1 MLQKSYIEDYLEKF
15 KASHKGLEDTNF
27 RVSSTMGE
35 AFPHIDPKTLKE
47 ISFAGA
53 YYPAS
58 NIVLVIAENN
68 HNIEELN
75 KTIRHEVFGHLAL
88 NRLSEIDKYD
98 LLQTIAKAP
107 EDSFMGKYRTYL
119 GTTSYVGLK
128 DQPLMLAEEV
138 FAHVAEQS
146 FKPIEHFES
155 IPDPTLINTREDL
168 MNMINSLKNGI
179 HHGVLEQK
187 IFPKYD
193 HDQFKVIEKE
203 KTMDSKQTKINDPIY
218 TIRQGKITELK
229 KEQLKSWE
237 TTHDTKIDAIRYQV
251 HAGGSHNLTKEERD
265 LLNKE
270 LDRLA
275 KEKGYR
281 VDRDDQNYTL
291 TNLKTKEQITGI
303 PEQYIFKSIKD
314 APEAFTNERRLDDID
329 RLGDLGKF
337 EDLKKSV
344 DNEIDKAYSDMKYW
358 QHEHDY
364 YADPGRGNDQER
376 ANDALDEL
384 HSKEN
389 YLEDLHKVAR
399 KYDVEIEHTKH
410 DAPVH
415 SHAEKSDRSHTPA
428 ENSKSIGSP
437 AQFKEVHTPAKENYF
452 QKVAKQFRSQT
463 KQVPQKGRGG
473 YSR

>member
-1 MLQKSYIEDYLEKF
+1 MNKPKDK
-15 KASHKGLEDTNF
+15 DT
-27 RVSSTMGE
+27 VYT
-35 AFPHIDPKTLKE
+35 IKTGRIME
-47 ISFAGA
+47 ISKEDITK
-53 YYPAS
+53 
-58 NIVLVIAENN
+58 N
-68 HNIEELN
+68 
-75 KTIRHEVFGHLAL
+75 TMVF
-88 NRLSEIDKYD
+88 
-98 LLQTIAKAP
+98 
-107 EDSFMGKYRTYL
+107 
-119 GTTSYVGLK
+119 
-128 DQPLMLAEEV
+128 
-138 FAHVAEQS
+138 
-146 FKPIEHFES
+146 
-155 IPDPTLINTREDL
+155 
-168 MNMINSLKNGI
+168 
-179 HHGVLEQK
+179 
-187 IFPKYD
+187 
-193 HDQFKVIEKE
+193 
-203 KTMDSKQTKINDPIY
+203 DSK
-218 TIRQGKITELK
+218 
-229 KEQLKSWE
+229 KE
-237 TTHDTKIDAIRYQV
+237 AIRYQV

-265 LLNKE
+265 LLHKE

-329 RLGDLGKF
+329 RLGNLGKF
-337 EDLKKSV
+337 EDLKKTV
-344 DNEIDKAYSDMKYW
+344 DNEIDKTYSDMKYW

-437 AQFKEVHTPAKENYF
+437 AQSKEVHTPTKLNYF

-463 KQVPQKGRGG
+463 KQAPQKGRGG